1 MKITEEQIS
10 KLTLLLLYLNSWEE
24 KDFDHPVRRA
34 WKGHDFDRL
43 NELEEKGLITQS
55 KTAKS
60 LYFTEEGIAM
70 AKELEEVLTKAMK

>member
-1 MKITEEQIS
+1 MKITEEQFQNS
-10 KLTLLLLYLNSWEE
+10 LYSCFILQLEE

-34 WKGHDFDRL
+34 WKGHDFDTL

-70 AKELEEVLTKAMK
+70 AKELEEVLAKVVK

>member
-1 MKITEEQIS
+1 MGR
-10 KLTLLLLYLNSWEE
+10 

-34 WKGHDFDRL
+34 WKRHDFDTL

>member
-1 MKITEEQIS
+1 
-10 KLTLLLLYLNSWEE
+10 LGR
-24 KDFDHPVRRA
+24 KDFYHPVRRA
-34 WKGHDFDRL
+34 WKGHDFDTL

-70 AKELEEVLTKAMK
+70 AKELEEVLAKVVK

>member
-1 MKITEEQIS
+1 MGR
-10 KLTLLLLYLNSWEE
+10 

-34 WKGHDFDRL
+34 WKGHDFDTL

-70 AKELEEVLTKAMK
+70 AKELEEVLTKVVK